1 MDLQAPVEGLRARER
16 ALLSVARALLQRPV
30 MLLLQDLALSVDA
43 HSLNE
48 LDKMLVS
55 QKQVSVLH
63 LSSVATRL
71 EYFERV
77 AVFHNGGVIESGPP
91 KLLISQPGILSEMVL
106 ETGPVA
112 SNLTR
117 KALGVP
123 LRPLQAV
130 FEAPV
135 KSASK
140 LSDNPNLASSV
151 GVLGPISEML
161 EDEGENWEGSA
172 SKGSPLPAEA
182 EEVGRSVY
190 APLATSI
197 AQMLSQKDV
206 GYLFLLIQSCVAS
219 LHDVLNLD
227 VRTGLA
233 AQVVAWPQSLFVTY
247 HVCSRMLTYA
257 GSKLRQR
264 ICSLCSRMLAYAC
277 GAGGFMAAVG
287 VRGSAVA
294 KDKQGNRAAPEALL
308 PRYGRGCGWHDD
320 KPPRHGRRMYNK
332 HLSPAALLVLKYPT
346 FGTKISQI

>member
-1 MDLQAPVEGLRARER
+1 MDLQAPVDGLRARER
-16 ALLSVARALLQRPV
+16 VLLSVARALLQRPV

-55 QKQVSVLH
+55 QKQVSVIH

-71 EYFERV
+71 EYFQRV
-77 AVFHNGGVIESGPP
+77 AVFHNGGVVESGPP

-123 LRPLQAV
+123 LRPLEAV

-135 KSASK
+135 KSAAK
-140 LSDNPNLASSV
+140 QSDTRNLASSV
-151 GVLGPISEML
+151 GVLGPISEIL
-161 EDEGENWEGSA
+161 EDEGETWEGNA

-182 EEVGRSVY
+182 EEVRRSVY

-233 AQVVAWPQSLFVTY
+233 AQVLAWPQSLFVTY
-247 HVCSRMLTYA
+247 HMLTYAHVCSRMLAAQVVSWRQSVFVEALSAKTSKETEQLLKRCCQDMVEDVA
-257 GSKLRQR
+257 G
-264 ICSLCSRMLAYAC
+264 MTTNPHV
-277 GAGGFMAAVG
+277 MAA
-287 VRGSAVA
+287 ACTTNTPF
-294 KDKQGNRAAPEALL
+294 QQPC
-308 PRYGRGCGWHDD
+308 Y
-320 KPPRHGRRMYNK
+320 
-332 HLSPAALLVLKYPT
+332 
-346 FGTKISQI
+346 

>member
-1 MDLQAPVEGLRARER
+1 
-16 ALLSVARALLQRPV
+16 

-55 QKQVSVLH
+55 QKQVSVVH

-71 EYFERV
+71 EYFQRV
-77 AVFHNGGVIESGPP
+77 AVLHNGGVVESGPP
-91 KLLISQPGILSEMVL
+91 KLLISQPGVLSEMVL

-123 LRPLQAV
+123 LRPLEAV
-130 FEAPV
+130 FEGPV

-140 LSDNPNLASSV
+140 QSHTRNLASSV
-151 GVLGPISEML
+151 GVLGPISEIL

-172 SKGSPLPAEA
+172 SKGSPMPAES
-182 EEVGRSVY
+182 EEVRRCVY
-190 APLATSI
+190 APLADSI

-233 AQVVAWPQSLFVTY
+233 AQVLAWPQSLFVTY
-247 HVCSRMLTYA
+247 HICSRMLTYA
-257 GSKLRQR
+257 HVCRQQAAPAYV
-264 ICSLCSRMLAYAC
+264 LVMLTYAC

-294 KDKQGNRAAPEALL
+294 KDKQGDGAAPQALL

-332 HLSPAALLVLKYPT
+332 HPSPAALLVLKHPP